1 MDNIIKEDKNYVYQ
15 NIFFAGG
22 NNIVLIIKIGEI
34 EYALRI
40 SINSYTKENCNK
52 FINEIKMMHKLNDLG
67 IGVIIR

>member
-1 MDNIIKEDKNYVYQ
+1 LDNIIKEDKNYVYQ